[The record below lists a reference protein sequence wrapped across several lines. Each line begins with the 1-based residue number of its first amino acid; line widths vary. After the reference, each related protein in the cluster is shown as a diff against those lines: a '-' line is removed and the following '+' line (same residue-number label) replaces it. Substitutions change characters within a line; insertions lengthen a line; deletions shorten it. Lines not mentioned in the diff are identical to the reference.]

1 MRSLRI
7 TVSLA
12 CVATICWGAGYA
24 YGRWKSHNT
33 DTESDEYVEI
43 HLDPVVMKDAARL
56 VAGVQHELRHIEA
69 HRETR

>member
-1 MRSLRI
+1 MRFLRI

-33 DTESDEYVEI
+33 VTEGDEYVEI
-43 HLDPVVMKDAARL
+43 HVDPIVVKDAARGL
-56 VAGVQHELRHIEA
+56 VGVQHEMRHV
-69 HRETR
+69 ETRQQAH